1 VLFGSIPV
9 LKFARPHL
17 SAALKEGGRLSSA
30 GRERHR
36 ARNTLV
42 VAEIA
47 LAVILLVASG
57 LMIRTFQA
65 MRHVEPGF
73 TNPQEVL
80 TLRVAIPESLIKDEV
95 QTARTYEQMVRRIEQ
110 VPGVTS
116 VGMSSSITM
125 DGYDS
130 NDPIFVED
138 FPTPEGRIPTIRR
151 FKWIGEN
158 YFRTM
163 GNAVLA
169 GRDITW
175 NDVYTAAPVVLVTEN
190 LAREYW
196 KDPALALG
204 KRIRNT
210 PTNAWR
216 TIVGVVADVRDDG
229 VTRPAPGIVYWP
241 MVVDKMWTET
251 RMVNRTMG
259 FAIRS
264 QRGDS
269 PTLLKEVQ
277 QAVWAVNGA
286 VPVAS
291 VQTLDEIRS
300 ESMAQTSFALVML
313 SIAAGVALLLGI
325 VGIYGV
331 ISYIATQRTREIGIR
346 IALGAARHDVSTLFL
361 RHGMALTA
369 IGIVIGIAG
378 AAALTRLMSTLLFG
392 VTALDW
398 VTYLAAAS
406 GLGIT
411 ALVASYLPAMR
422 AARTDPAIAL
432 RYDL

>member
-1 VLFGSIPV
+1 
-9 LKFARPHL
+9 
-17 SAALKEGGRLSSA
+17 
-30 GRERHR
+30 
-36 ARNTLV
+36 V
-42 VAEIA
+42 VEIA
-47 LAVILLVASG
+47 LAVVLLVASG

-65 MRHVEPGF
+65 MRHVDPGF
-73 TNPQEVL
+73 TKPEEVL
-80 TLRVAIPESLIKDEV
+80 TLRIAIPESLIKDEV
-95 QTARTYEQMVRRIEQ
+95 QTARTYEQMLRRVEQ

-116 VGMSSSITM
+116 VGLSSSITM

-158 YFRTM
+158 YFGTM

-169 GRDITW
+169 GRDVTW
-175 NDVYTAAPVVLVTEN
+175 NDVYTVAPVVLVTEN

-210 PTNAWR
+210 PNNDWR
-216 TIVGVVADVRDDG
+216 TIVGVVADVRDNG
-229 VTRPAPGIVYWP
+229 VTQPAPTIVYWP
-241 MVVDKMWTET
+241 MVVDKMWTDS
-251 RMVNRTMG
+251 RMVQRTMG
-259 FAIRS
+259 FVIRS
-264 QRGDS
+264 ARGDS
-269 PTLLKEVQ
+269 PTLLTEVQ
-277 QAVWAVNGA
+277 QAIWAVNPG
-286 VPVAS
+286 VPLAS
-291 VQTLDEIRS
+291 VQTLDEIRA

-331 ISYIATQRTREIGIR
+331 ISYVATQRTREIGIR
-346 IALGAARHDVSTLFL
+346 IALGAARRDVSVLFL
-361 RHGMALTA
+361 RHGMVLTA
-369 IGIVIGIAG
+369 IGLVLGVAG

-392 VTALDW
+392 VSALDGVTYATVALGLGATAL
-398 VTYLAAAS
+398 L
-406 GLGIT
+406 
-411 ALVASYLPAMR
+411 ASYLPAMR